1 MSKTLSAGIAMFAML
16 FGAGNVVFSL
26 ALGRDMGDMVWW
38 AIGGF
43 CLTAVLVPLLGLIST
58 ILYDGDYNAFLGRI
72 GVIPGALVAFA
83 CLILIGP
90 FGAIPRCITTSYAAV
105 KWYFPNF
112 TLLYFSAIAAL
123 IIFLFTFRQNNVVD
137 LIGRFLG
144 PLKLTL
150 LLSIIIV
157 GLFWMNGMPA
167 AIEIAPS
174 SALLKGVVEG
184 YGTMD
189 LLGTIFFAGLIFG
202 SLKKDMDPANLDYKL
217 LAIQGFKAGLIGAF
231 LLTIVYTGF
240 CLVASF
246 HGPSVAD
253 VDRYELLN
261 ALAPFI
267 LGPHGGML
275 TNAAVA
281 ISCLVT
287 AIALTTVFAEYL
299 HRVILRKH
307 VSYVAA
313 LLITVISSGLMT
325 NLGFKGIMGFIAPMV
340 IAFYPAMVVLALFN
354 LGYKLFGIKAVR
366 VPVFATF
373 AVTLIVQF
381 VA

>member
-43 CLTAVLVPLLGLIST
+43 CLTAVLVPLVGLVST
-58 ILYDGDYNAFLGRI
+58 ILYDGDYEAFLGRI
-72 GVIPGALVAFA
+72 GVIPGALVAFT

-90 FGAIPRCITTSYAAV
+90 FGAIPRCITTSYAAI
-105 KWYFPNF
+105 KWYFPGF
-112 TLLYFSAIAAL
+112 TLAYFSVMAVI

-137 LIGRFLG
+137 LIGKFLG
-144 PLKLTL
+144 PLKLAL
-150 LLSIIIV
+150 LFSIIVV
-157 GLFWMNGMPA
+157 GLFWMSGTPST
-167 AIEIAPS
+167 IDITPS

-189 LLGTIFFAGLIFG
+189 LLGTIFFAGLIIG
-202 SLKKDMDPANLDYKL
+202 SLKKDMDPENPNYKL

-267 LGPHGGML
+267 LGPQGGML

-281 ISCLVT
+281 MSCLVT
-287 AIALTTVFAEYL
+287 AIALTTVFAQYL
-299 HRVILRKH
+299 HRVLLKER
-307 VSYVAA
+307 VSYVTA
-313 LLITVISSGLMT
+313 LFMTVIASGLMT
-325 NLGFKGIMGFIAPMV
+325 NLGFKGIMAFIAPMV
-340 IAFYPAMVVLALFN
+340 IACYPAMIVLVLFN
-354 LGYKLFGIKAVR
+354 LGHKLFGIKLVR

-373 AVTLIVQF
+373 AVTLIAQF
-381 VA
+381 MI